1 MTILLV
7 SCINI
12 PSKNFELI
20 TFDVQN
26 ADSFLIKTPK
36 NKYFIIDTGKSG
48 YNGGNS
54 QAMSIIMKYLK
65 DKGIKNIEGLIITHF
80 DNDHSGGASDIL
92 DYAKIKTVYINTF
105 NDKSYTSKEIYK
117 RIKNKN
123 VKIAQNNDII
133 YKEDNFKITTYKKSL
148 SKNDN
153 ENSIIALINV
163 KNLNILMMGDASM
176 ENLPKEI
183 TKAQVLKV
191 GHHGAKSVINTNT
204 LKILNTETAIISTGI
219 NKFGHPNPVTL
230 NQLKNTNLYRTD
242 KNNSI
247 KIVSNGY
254 TYKVLTFDRDKKKYI
269 EKLEKEV

>member
-1 MTILLV
+1 MKLVNACDTIL
-7 SCINI
+7 
-12 PSKNFELI
+12 
-20 TFDVQN
+20 
-26 ADSFLIKTPK
+26 
-36 NKYFIIDTGKSG
+36 
-48 YNGGNS
+48 
-54 QAMSIIMKYLK
+54 
-65 DKGIKNIEGLIITHF
+65 KNIEGLIITHF

-191 GHHGAKSVINTNT
+191 GHHGAKSVINTNS